1 MCYLSGGLIMEKLKL
16 SFQDFFGAVTIY
28 SIARDYTYN
37 VKLNIARLIR
47 NRMDERFFSDGS
59 VIGTVLYPYQF
70 NCWSNNEERP
80 ELIKSFVEG
89 LSNMNESVLLSIKA
103 WNESKENKGNDL
115 ILGYKN
121 QENDDICDTG
131 KDKKI
136 IVETIPPF
144 IFFK

>member
-1 MCYLSGGLIMEKLKL
+1 MEKLKL

-47 NRMDERFFSDGS
+47 NRMNERFFSDGS